1 MQTPNQPEAADTRHQ
16 DDGDRSGRHTTEQY
30 DEVDAFT
37 AECIAIGRASAAAG
51 FRFVPK
57 LPTAYKDAF
66 DNYRGPAKK
75 PPYFEGKLLSLR
87 LSAVKRGMVVDRPVT
102 VEFLQRV
109 IGERCPVRRERF
121 RVGGAGDSPRNP
133 SIDRLVNDVGYRAGN
148 ICALDK
154 KVNVLKKDLAFED
167 VLQVAQA
174 KVHHG
179 GLTPAEWLRLASL
192 MYGAWARAYKQDDVY
207 LLPLAAIPSPGMF
220 MSTSQATQLFLTRHF
235 AKGGNASAATDLW
248 LGLTR
253 QSDCEDDLFLE
264 FRDLLAA
271 ALAEERYPED
281 VWQRDAVFGTFARWY
296 LACRDAVDAQVEVV
310 LHRHHERLADPV
322 AELDWPAVS
331 RYQH

>member
-1 MQTPNQPEAADTRHQ
+1 MGKPNQPDAADIRRQ
-16 DDGDRSGRHTTEQY
+16 AEDDESVGHTAVTY
-30 DEVDAFT
+30 DEVDPFT

-66 DNYRGPAKK
+66 VNYRGPGMK

-87 LSAVKRGMVVDRPVT
+87 LSAVRRGMVVDRAVT
-102 VEFLQRV
+102 VEFLRRV

-121 RVGGAGDSPRNP
+121 RIGGVGDSPRNP
-133 SIDRLVNDVGYRAGN
+133 SIDRLVNEVGYRAGN
-148 ICALDK
+148 ICALNK
-154 KVNVLKKDLAFED
+154 KVNLLKKDLSFEE

-174 KVHHG
+174 RKDHA

-192 MYGAWARAYKQDDVY
+192 MYGAWAHAYKQADPY
-207 LLPLAAIPSPGMF
+207 LLPLAAIPGPGMF
-220 MSTSQATQLFLTRHF
+220 MSTSQSVQFFLTRHF
-235 AKGGNASAATDLW
+235 AKGGNTAAATDLW

-253 QSDCEDDLFLE
+253 QSDCREDIFLE
-264 FRDLLAA
+264 FRDLLKT
-271 ALAEERYPED
+271 ALANERYPED
-281 VWQRDAVFGTFARWY
+281 AWQHEAVFGTFAHWY
-296 LACRDAVDAQVEVV
+296 LACRDAVDAQVEGV

-322 AELDWPAVS
+322 AELEWPATS